1 MKRKVRYDRK
11 LPIVLF
17 IGQHFSGSLFESIYL
32 SLHMCKALDT
42 HA

>member
-1 MKRKVRYDRK
+1 MERKVRYDRR

-17 IGQHFSGSLFESIYL
+17 IGQDFSGSLFESIYL